1 MNPGKKAKAASV
13 EPGPE
18 PDAPDRAP
26 AHRGRDGSP
35 GGGQL
40 AFCID
45 PQPLRPEDHRRALRA
60 PPRDDPHVVPEEET
74 VPAAEAPG
82 TPCAKERHRRPSG
95 VVADTHVRE
104 GFRLPPA
111 HESAGMEP
119 VTDEAAWAPA
129 REDDVSHPVKRRRGE
144 DRRSCLRASLD
155 VGKEKE
161 TRGDGED
168 ERPPEDDGGGFH
180 GAPARAS
187 RRRSMTSRTA
197 PRPPALRVT

>member
-1 MNPGKKAKAASV
+1 MNLGKKADAVGV

-18 PDAPDRAP
+18 PHAPDHAP
-26 AHRGRDGSP
+26 PHRRRDGGA
-35 GGGQL
+35 GGGHL
-40 AFCID
+40 VARVD
-45 PQPLRPEDHRRALRA
+45 PQPVRPEDHRCAVRP
-60 PPRDDPHVVPEEET
+60 PPREDPDVVPEEET